1 MIATAVDGKRAVV
14 EYEPDPELRDT
25 ERVPLHEEGGI
36 EAFLEREIMPYSSDA
51 WCLPDSAKIGYR
63 IDFNRYFYRPQPVRR
78 LEEIRAEIRD
88 LERETGGLLEN
99 IMSEVNR

>member
-1 MIATAVDGKRAVV
+1 MV

-36 EAFLEREIMPYSSDA
+36 EAFLEREVLPYASDA
-51 WCLPDSAKIGYR
+51 WHLPDSAKIGYR

-78 LEEIRAEIRD
+78 LEEIRAEIRA
-88 LERETGGLLEN
+88 LERETEGMLEN
-99 IMSEVNR
+99 IMGETTR